1 MEIKKSPKADLERG
15 KGLSLLLGLL
25 VALSVVFV
33 SLEWR
38 SSVAQATNTSSGL
51 DLKDIDEVMNIQ
63 DEQKPEEPEPEPQQA
78 QQTEVQLPEEFK
90 VVDPSSPQT
99 RISPCLLPIF
109 LSGLR
114 TSTRMKR

>member
-38 SSVAQATNTSSGL
+38 CS
-51 DLKDIDEVMNIQ
+51 M
-63 DEQKPEEPEPEPQQA
+63 
-78 QQTEVQLPEEFK
+78 
-90 VVDPSSPQT
+90 
-99 RISPCLLPIF
+99 R
-109 LSGLR
+109 
-114 TSTRMKR
+114 